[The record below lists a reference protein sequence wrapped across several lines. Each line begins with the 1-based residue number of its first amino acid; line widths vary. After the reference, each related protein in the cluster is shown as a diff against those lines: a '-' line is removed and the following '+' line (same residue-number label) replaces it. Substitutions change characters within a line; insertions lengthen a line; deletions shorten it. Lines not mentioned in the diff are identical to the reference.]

1 MEGQWKQL
9 GDIPIKSI
17 TSMTGFNG
25 VNGEIAT
32 FEWCFFHVFPMG
44 IATEVATGNP
54 PGFTEG
60 PNAQRSGAFPLRRRN
75 SAGTSAR
82 SPAGLAP
89 TRNS

>member
-32 FEWCFFHVFPMG
+32 FEWCFFPMG

-54 PGFTEG
+54 PGITEG

-82 SPAGLAP
+82 SPASLAP